1 MGVGICTRTN
11 TGPTLSPAPV
21 RNTII
26 FENEIPA
33 DKRRGAVDEARKKKL
48 QDRWKQNTGD
58 FFRRTR
64 KNVSTWPVKEQYFRW
79 IYITEEKGIR
89 LSNSQLHSLGSFVW
103 SFSHRLRVGILY
115 TGYKVKSTRK
125 NNFSSSTHLVSIPLL
140 LPSPYSLYLL
150 ILEKKEG
157 TKYIYIYSR
166 LFSKEASTRRSN
178 VKLLVV
184 CMYVCIYRLPNYGPL
199 RGSIIPDCSPWENNL
214 YTGYIPLYFSIM
226 SFIKL
231 IRWKKF
237 FVDIIHEYRRTFNV
251 DSFGKY
257 TTSGGLV

>member
-157 TKYIYIYSR
+157 TKYIYIVGSFLKR
-166 LFSKEASTRRSN
+166 HPRAVPTLSFSWY
-178 VKLLVV
+178 V
-184 CMYVCIYRLPNYGPL
+184 CMCVYTVCPIMGHFVAPLSPIVLLERTIYTPVIYR
-199 RGSIIPDCSPWENNL
+199 
-214 YTGYIPLYFSIM
+214 YIFL
-226 SFIKL
+226 
-231 IRWKKF
+231 
-237 FVDIIHEYRRTFNV
+237 
-251 DSFGKY
+251 
-257 TTSGGLV
+257 